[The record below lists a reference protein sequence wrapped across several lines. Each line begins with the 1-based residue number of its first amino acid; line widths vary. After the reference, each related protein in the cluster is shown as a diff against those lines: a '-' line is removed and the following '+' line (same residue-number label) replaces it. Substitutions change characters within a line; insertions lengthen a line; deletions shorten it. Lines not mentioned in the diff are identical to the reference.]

1 MENKNKN
8 IFDEFKEEYGINLLE
23 PSQQT
28 QEPQRPENLF
38 EKLSRFK
45 NREIFCDLDIAE
57 YKRWK
62 IIDTVIRITL
72 AVILI
77 TVIITVIGNYAIEG
91 TTRCNL
97 VASPG
102 ATEPAFLGYKF
113 TDELISEIEKG
124 NIDLYDMYIVEDN
137 NNNEIGARIE
147 NKHGFVVKEIKISD
161 ATYVEYSD
169 EYIRTMFSKEYIA
182 EHNDDNDWG
191 YWEYTLDYCE

>member
-1 MENKNKN
+1 MENKN
-8 IFDEFKEEYGINLLE
+8 IFKQFEEEFGVNLLQE
-23 PSQQT
+23 SQQVHEQKKET
-28 QEPQRPENLF
+28 LY
-38 EKLSRFK
+38 EKLHRFK
-45 NREIFCDLDIAE
+45 NREINCDLDIE
-57 YKRWK
+57 EFKRWK
-62 IIDTVIRITL
+62 FVDKIISITL
-72 AVILI
+72 
-77 TVIITVIGNYAIEG
+77 VIILATVVLTIVSNCSIEG

-169 EYIRTMFSKEYIA
+169 EYIRTMFSKEYIS
-182 EHNDDNDWG
+182 EHNNDDWG
-191 YWEYTLDYCE
+191 YWEYTLDYQS